1 VRALL
6 IFYGRIKVKKVIV
19 YTDGACPGN
28 PGPMGIGFI
37 LRYNG
42 HEIKVG
48 RYIGEGTNNRAEI
61 LAVIEALKSIKRRDV
76 HVVLH
81 TDSQL
86 VYGYLTQ
93 GWKVKKNKELV
104 EEMKKLCREFAKFEV
119 VKVKGHADNVANNEV
134 DRLARE
140 AARKKKDSAERKP

>member
-1 VRALL
+1 M
-6 IFYGRIKVKKVIV
+6 KKVIV
-19 YTDGACPGN
+19 YTDGACLSN

-37 LRYNG
+37 LCYNG

-61 LAVIEALKSIKRRDV
+61 WAVIEALKSIKKKDV
-76 HVVLH
+76 HVILH

-104 EEMKKLCREFAKFEV
+104 EEMKRLCEEFARLEV
-119 VKVKGHADNVANNEV
+119 VKVKGHADNAANNEV
-134 DRLARE
+134 DRLARK
-140 AARKKKDSAERKP
+140 AARKRILRKFHEEKYKIKN